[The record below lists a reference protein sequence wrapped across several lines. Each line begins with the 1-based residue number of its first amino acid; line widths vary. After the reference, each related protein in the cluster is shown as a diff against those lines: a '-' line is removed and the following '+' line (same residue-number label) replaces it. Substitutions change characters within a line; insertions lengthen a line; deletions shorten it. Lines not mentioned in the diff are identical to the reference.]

1 MDKNFISSLPEK
13 FVKNTLEVCPESGAK
28 WFDDLPQIIKSL
40 AEKWQV
46 KVEKPFENLSYNYV
60 APCVFADGGSESVL
74 KIALPLKNP
83 EISNEARYLQIQNG
97 DGAVKILNFDKELRA
112 MLLEKLNPGKHL
124 KEIFAGNEQSAVEVA
139 AALIKKLRCKASAD
153 SEFIL
158 LEVWF
163 ENFFK
168 RAKNT
173 EFPQEYLKNTQEI
186 FYEFNTS
193 SQKFLLHG
201 DLHHENILSAERE
214 PFLAI
219 DPKGIIGEF
228 GFETGAF
235 LNNHANWL
243 AGELD
248 LREKLINAVAH
259 FSESLAIEPRDLYK
273 WAFAQMVLSIWWT
286 FEDGGQ
292 NWREEFWRAEIWE
305 NILNRN

>member
-1 MDKNFISSLPEK
+1 MSENYINGLPEK
-13 FVKNTLEVCPESGAK
+13 FVKNTLEVCPESGEK
-28 WFDDLPQIIKSL
+28 WFNDLPQIIESL
-40 AEKWQV
+40 SEKWQM

-60 APCVFADGGSESVL
+60 APCICADGNEAVL
-74 KIALPLKNP
+74 KIALPLNNP
-83 EISNEARYLQIQNG
+83 EFFNEAKYLQIQDG
-97 DGAVKILNFDKELRA
+97 DGAVKVLNFDKELRA

-124 KEIFAGNEQSAVEVA
+124 KEIFAGNEQSAVEVTA
-139 AALIKKLRCKASAD
+139 DLIKKNRRKASAD

-168 RAKNT
+168 RARNT
-173 EFPQEYLKNTQEI
+173 EFPREYLKHTEEI
-186 FYEFNTS
+186 FYEFNNS

-214 PFLAI
+214 PFLVI
-219 DPKGIIGEF
+219 DPKGIVGEL

-235 LNNHANWL
+235 LNNHASWL
-243 AGELD
+243 AGD
-248 LREKLINAVAH
+248 INLREKLIKAVAH
-259 FSESLAIEPRDLYK
+259 FSEAFEIEPRDLYK

-305 NILNRN
+305 TILNRN